1 MMAVHDREYCV
12 KAVLTAL
19 ADGKPKSAR
28 DIINATGIDEKTMS
42 HLLSNLWRKYP
53 ILRTDKPLF
62 EYSKQF
68 KGRAGFKSNTR
79 MFHLY
84 MINDQMGQ
92 GEENTGGETTNN
104 NPIFL
109 DGHTFVQFSP
119 EYSDKRGNRG
129 SKSKAQLVL
138 NFLKENSDRAF
149 YSTEIF
155 NALKEKGVTMP
166 DIMTTARRY
175 EKKGLLYVRGYQ
187 THDSQSPF
195 QEGYLITWIEQQ
207 DGSNDLDALKQAV
220 MRTNEAL
227 KDNASTNP
235 LVQRVLAI
243 RNLIVSETE
252 LGRITS
258 VNQIK
263 DMLKST
269 TDTEA
274 ESAIIRAMQLYP
286 SIKEVKLFDAYRYY
300 YHESMNV
307 EILHASLEMAK
318 NYIRISKGR
327 ANRIGHNW
335 EACVEWFIDK
345 FTIGAEF
352 RTQNHRQNGSKSNG
366 SRKMDPRR
374 ITLHLI
380 KSVGDRR
387 QNAEVDRVWTVTPS
401 VFAKP
406 VTYVL
411 ECKWGIVSRRDLDD
425 FFNVLKWST
434 DFGVDTPEGRQV
446 KNGVVGVFAGGAF
459 EDIHVKVSTVNSK
472 DNSDST
478 ITLAQYAE
486 RLNVQLLRASNFNEK
501 LRDKGVPKDATVQKI
516 CKATRDERDVR
527 RMLDAVW
534 EKPED
539 AKDVLDRAIKT
550 NSSVFKF
557 EEELESARDNKEGEG
572 KEKGEIASTGDL
584 STAAAEV

>member
-1 MMAVHDREYCV
+1 MMAVHGDREYCV
-12 KAVLTAL
+12 KAVLAAL

-28 DIINATGIDEKTMS
+28 DIINITDIDEKTIS
-42 HLLSNLWRKYP
+42 HLLSNLWRKHL

-84 MINDQMGQ
+84 VINGQRGQ
-92 GEENTGGETTNN
+92 GEGERVGTEAI
-104 NPIFL
+104 PFVI
-109 DGHTFVQFSP
+109 DGHRFVQFHP

-129 SKSKAQLVL
+129 SKSKAQLIL
-138 NFLKENSDRAF
+138 NFLKENSDKAF

-175 EKKGLLYVRGYQ
+175 ERKGLLYVRGYQ

-207 DGSNDLDALKQAV
+207 NNGNDLDALKQAV

-243 RNLIVSETE
+243 RNLVVSETE
-252 LGRITS
+252 LGRVAS

-263 DMLKST
+263 DVLKAA

-274 ESAIIRAMQLYP
+274 ESSIMRAMKLYS
-286 SIKEVKLFDAYRYY
+286 SIKEIKLFDAYRYY
-300 YHESMNV
+300 YHESMNPEV
-307 EILHASLEMAK
+307 LNASLEMAK

-345 FTIGAEF
+345 FTVGAEF
-352 RTQNHRQNGSKSNG
+352 RTQNHRNNGTG
-366 SRKMDPRR
+366 RMDPRR

-387 QNAEVDRVWTVTPS
+387 QSAEVDRVWTVTPS

-459 EDIHVKVSTVNSK
+459 EDVHVKMASGSNNCASA
-472 DNSDST
+472 

-486 RLNVQLLRASNFNEK
+486 RLNVQLLRASDFNTK
-501 LRDKGVPKDATVQKI
+501 LRDRGVPKDITVQKI
-516 CKATRDERDVR
+516 CKAARDERDVR

-557 EEELESARDNKEGEG
+557 EEELEANDKEESKG
-572 KEKGEIASTGDL
+572 KEKGEALPTEPPLTS
-584 STAAAEV
+584 AAEV

>member
-1 MMAVHDREYCV
+1 MAVHGKDYCV

-19 ADGKPKSAR
+19 ADGRPKSAR
-28 DIINATGIDEKTMS
+28 DVVTTTGIDEKTAF
-42 HLLSNLWRKYP
+42 HLLSNLWRKHL

-62 EYSKQF
+62 EYNKQF
-68 KGRAGFKSNTR
+68 KGRAGFRSNTR

-84 MINDQMGQ
+84 VINGQRGQ
-92 GEENTGGETTNN
+92 GEGERVGTEDT
-104 NPIFL
+104 PFVI
-109 DGHTFVQFSP
+109 DGHRFVHFSS

-138 NFLKENSDRAF
+138 NFLKDNSDRAF

-195 QEGYLITWIEQQ
+195 QEGYLITWIEQ
-207 DGSNDLDALKQAV
+207 DGGDDLAALKQAV

-227 KDNASTNP
+227 KSKASTNP

-252 LGRITS
+252 LGRIAS
-258 VNQIK
+258 INQVK
-263 DMLKST
+263 DILKA
-269 TDTEA
+269 TDNEA
-274 ESAIIRAMQLYP
+274 ESAIARAMQLYP
-286 SIKEVKLFDAYRYY
+286 SIREVKLFDAYRYY

-307 EILHASLEMAK
+307 EVLNASLEMAK

-335 EACVEWFIDK
+335 EACVEWFIDR
-345 FTIGAEF
+345 FTVGAEF
-352 RTQNHRQNGSKSNG
+352 RTQNHRNNGTG
-366 SRKMDPRR
+366 KMDPRR

-387 QNAEVDRVWTVTPS
+387 QSAEVDRVWTVTPS

-411 ECKWGIVSRRDLDD
+411 ECKWGLVRRKDLDD

-459 EDIHVKVSTVNSK
+459 EDIRVKVANSNSK
-472 DNSDST
+472 DNNEGNST

-486 RLNVQLLRASNFNEK
+486 RLNVQLLRAADFNAK
-501 LRDKGVPKDATVQKI
+501 LRDKGAPKDVTVQKI
-516 CKATRDERDVR
+516 CKAARDERDVR
-527 RMLDAVW
+527 RMLDSMW
-534 EKPED
+534 NKPED
-539 AKDVLDRAIKT
+539 AKDILDGAIKT
-550 NSSVFKF
+550 NSNVFKF
-557 EEELESARDNKEGEG
+557 EEELEAGDNEGSKG
-572 KEKGEIASTGDL
+572 KEKGKVASTEPL

>member
-1 MMAVHDREYCV
+1 MMAVHGREYCV

-19 ADGKPKSAR
+19 ADGRPRSAKE
-28 DIINATGIDEKTMS
+28 IVSATDIDEKTIS
-42 HLLSNLWRKYP
+42 HLLSNLWRKHL
-53 ILRTDKPLF
+53 ILRTDRPLF

-79 MFHLY
+79 MYHLY
-84 MINDQMGQ
+84 IINDRTGQ
-92 GEENTGGETTNN
+92 GEEGTDAEETV
-104 NPIFL
+104 I
-109 DGHTFVQFSP
+109 DGHTFVQFRP

-138 NFLKENSDRAF
+138 NFLKDNSDRAF

-175 EKKGLLYVRGYQ
+175 ERKGLLYVRGYQ

-207 DGSNDLDALKQAV
+207 DGGNDLDALKQAV
-220 MRTNEAL
+220 LRTNEAL

-263 DMLKST
+263 DMLKAA

-274 ESAIIRAMQLYP
+274 ESAIMRATQLYP
-286 SIKEVKLFDAYRYY
+286 SIKETKLFDAYRYY
-300 YHESMNV
+300 YHESMNIEV
-307 EILHASLEMAK
+307 LNASLEMAK

-352 RTQNHRQNGSKSNG
+352 RTQNHRQNGKG
-366 SRKMDPRR
+366 GGRMDPRR

-387 QNAEVDRVWTVTPS
+387 QSAEVDRVWTVTPS

-434 DFGVDTPEGRQV
+434 DFVDTPEGRQV
-446 KNGVVGVFAGGAF
+446 KMANSNNGTA
-459 EDIHVKVSTVNSK
+459 
-472 DNSDST
+472 
-478 ITLAQYAE
+478 ITLA
-486 RLNVQLLRASNFNEK
+486 LL
-501 LRDKGVPKDATVQKI
+501 KG
-516 CKATRDERDVR
+516 
-527 RMLDAVW
+527 
-534 EKPED
+534 
-539 AKDVLDRAIKT
+539 
-550 NSSVFKF
+550 
-557 EEELESARDNKEGEG
+557 
-572 KEKGEIASTGDL
+572 
-584 STAAAEV
+584 

>member
-1 MMAVHDREYCV
+1 MMAVHGGRDYCI

-19 ADGKPKSAR
+19 ADGKPKSAKE
-28 DIINATGIDEKTMS
+28 IVSATSIDEKTMS
-42 HLLSNLWRKYP
+42 HLLSNLWRKRL

-68 KGRAGFKSNTR
+68 KGRAGFRSNTR
-79 MFHLY
+79 MYHLY
-84 MINDQMGQ
+84 IINDQAGQ
-92 GEENTGGETTNN
+92 GEEGTGAETVND
-104 NPIFL
+104 IFI
-109 DGHTFVQFSP
+109 DGHRFVQFRP

-175 EKKGLLYVRGYQ
+175 ERKGLLYVRGYQ

-207 DGSNDLDALKQAV
+207 DGGNDLDALKQAV
-220 MRTNEAL
+220 LRTNEAL

-263 DMLKST
+263 DMLKAA
-269 TDTEA
+269 TDTET
-274 ESAIIRAMQLYP
+274 ESAIMRAMQLYP
-286 SIKEVKLFDAYRYY
+286 SIREVKLFDAYRYY
-300 YHESMNV
+300 YHESMNAEV
-307 EILHASLEMAK
+307 LNAALEMAK

-335 EACVEWFIDK
+335 EACVEWFIDR
-345 FTIGAEF
+345 FTVGAEF
-352 RTQNHRQNGSKSNG
+352 RTQNHRQNGKGNT
-366 SRKMDPRR
+366 RMDPRR

-387 QNAEVDRVWTVTPS
+387 QSAEVDRVWTVTPS

-411 ECKWGIVSRRDLDD
+411 ECKWEIVSRRDLDD

-459 EDIHVKVSTVNSK
+459 EDIHVKMASGNNCASA
-472 DNSDST
+472 

-486 RLNVQLLRASNFNEK
+486 RLNVQLLRASDFNTK
-501 LRDKGVPKDATVQKI
+501 LRDRGVPKDVTVQKI
-516 CKATRDERDVR
+516 CKAARDERDVR
-527 RMLDAVW
+527 RMMDAVW
-534 EKPED
+534 DKPEG
-539 AKDVLDRAIKT
+539 AKDV
-550 NSSVFKF
+550 V
-557 EEELESARDNKEGEG
+557 
-572 KEKGEIASTGDL
+572 EKCHKDQ
-584 STAAAEV
+584 

>member
-1 MMAVHDREYCV
+1 MMADIVHSKEHHV

-28 DIINATGIDEKTMS
+28 DIINITGIDEKAIS
-42 HLLSNLWRKYP
+42 HLLSNLWRKHL

-62 EYSKQF
+62 EYNKQF

-79 MFHLY
+79 MYHLY
-84 MINDQMGQ
+84 IINDKREQ
-92 GEENTGGETTNN
+92 GEEGTDAET
-104 NPIFL
+104 PIVI
-109 DGHTFVQFSP
+109 DGRTFIQFSP

-138 NFLKENSDRAF
+138 NFLKENSNRAF
-149 YSTEIF
+149 YSTEVF
-155 NALKEKGVTMP
+155 DALKEKGVTMP

-175 EKKGLLYVRGYQ
+175 ERKGLLYVRGYQ

-195 QEGYLITWIEQQ
+195 QEGYLITWIEHDEDKQQ
-207 DGSNDLDALKQAV
+207 QRDDLAALKQAV
-220 MRTNEAL
+220 LRTNEAL
-227 KDNASTNP
+227 KDIASTNP
-235 LVQRVLAI
+235 LLQRGLTI
-243 RNLIVSETE
+243 RSLVISETE
-252 LGRITS
+252 LGRVTS

-263 DMLKST
+263 DMLKAAT
-269 TDTEA
+269 EVEA
-274 ESAIIRAMQLYP
+274 ESAIMRATQLYP
-286 SIKEVKLFDAYRYY
+286 SIKEIKLFDAYRYY
-300 YHESMNV
+300 YHESMNPEV
-307 EILHASLEMAK
+307 LNASLEMAK

-345 FTIGAEF
+345 FTVGAEF
-352 RTQNHRQNGSKSNG
+352 RTQNHRQNGKVNG
-366 SRKMDPRR
+366 RMDPRR

-387 QNAEVDRVWTVTPS
+387 QSAEVDRVWTVTPS

-459 EDIHVKVSTVNSK
+459 EDIHVKV
-472 DNSDST
+472 
-478 ITLAQYAE
+478 
-486 RLNVQLLRASNFNEK
+486 
-501 LRDKGVPKDATVQKI
+501 
-516 CKATRDERDVR
+516 
-527 RMLDAVW
+527 
-534 EKPED
+534 
-539 AKDVLDRAIKT
+539 
-550 NSSVFKF
+550 
-557 EEELESARDNKEGEG
+557 
-572 KEKGEIASTGDL
+572 
-584 STAAAEV
+584 

>member
-1 MMAVHDREYCV
+1 MMAPVHGSCSRDYCV
-12 KAVLTAL
+12 KAILTAL

-28 DIINATGIDEKTMS
+28 DIINATGIDEKTIS
-42 HLLSNLWRKYP
+42 HLISNLWRKYF

-62 EYSKQF
+62 EYSRQF

-84 MINDQMGQ
+84 IINDYPTGQ
-92 GEENTGGETTNN
+92 GEEGTGAETITV
-104 NPIFL
+104 I
-109 DGHTFVQFSP
+109 DGHTFVQFLP

-175 EKKGLLYVRGYQ
+175 ERKGLLYVRGYQ

-195 QEGYLITWIEQQ
+195 QEGYLITCIEQ
-207 DGSNDLDALKQAV
+207 DGGNDLAALKQAV
-220 MRTNEAL
+220 LRTNEAL

-274 ESAIIRAMQLYP
+274 ESAIMRAMQLYP

-300 YHESMNV
+300 YHESMNPEV
-307 EILHASLEMAK
+307 LNASLEMAK

-345 FTIGAEF
+345 FTVGAEF
-352 RTQNHRQNGSKSNG
+352 RTQNHRQNGKG
-366 SRKMDPRR
+366 GGRMDPRR

-380 KSVGDRR
+380 RGVGDRR
-387 QNAEVDRVWTVTPS
+387 QSAEVDRVWTVTPS

-459 EDIHVKVSTVNSK
+459 EEVHIKMAS
-472 DNSDST
+472 DNNA

-501 LRDKGVPKDATVQKI
+501 LRDKGVSKDVTVQKI
-516 CKATRDERDVR
+516 CKAARDERDVR
-527 RMLDAVW
+527 RLLDSIW
-534 EKPED
+534 DKPED
-539 AKDVLDRAIKT
+539 AKGILDGAKKT

-557 EEELESARDNKEGEG
+557 EEELAGDKEGGKG
-572 KEKGEIASTGDL
+572 KEKGEAESIEPL

>member
-1 MMAVHDREYCV
+1 MMADIVHGREHYV

-28 DIINATGIDEKTMS
+28 DIINATGIDEKTIS
-42 HLLSNLWRKYP
+42 HLLSNLWRKQL

-84 MINDQMGQ
+84 IINDQTGQ
-92 GEENTGGETTNN
+92 GGEERADKETT
-104 NPIFL
+104 PIVI
-109 DGHTFVQFSP
+109 DDHRFVQFSS

-138 NFLKENSDRAF
+138 NFLKQHSDKAF

-175 EKKGLLYVRGYQ
+175 ERKGLLYVRGYQ

-195 QEGYLITWIEQQ
+195 QEGYLITWIEHDEDRQQ
-207 DGSNDLDALKQAV
+207 DDLAALKQAV
-220 MRTNEAL
+220 LRTNEAL

-243 RNLIVSETE
+243 RNLIVSETQ
-252 LGRITS
+252 LDRITS

-263 DMLKST
+263 DMLKAA

-274 ESAIIRAMQLYP
+274 ESAITRAMQLYP
-286 SIKEVKLFDAYRYY
+286 SIKEIKLFDAYRYY
-300 YHESMNV
+300 YHESMNAEV
-307 EILHASLEMAK
+307 LNGSLEMAK

-327 ANRIGHNW
+327 ANRVGHNW

-352 RTQNHRQNGSKSNG
+352 RTQNHRQNGKGNV
-366 SRKMDPRR
+366 RMDPRR

-387 QNAEVDRVWTVTPS
+387 QSAEVDRVWTVTPS

-434 DFGVDTPEGRQV
+434 DFGVDTPEGRRV

-459 EDIHVKVSTVNSK
+459 EDIHVKVANGGSSGN
-472 DNSDST
+472 NGA

-486 RLNVQLLRASNFNEK
+486 RLNVQLLRASDFNEK
-501 LRDKGVPKDATVQKI
+501 LRDREAPKDVTVQKI
-516 CKATRDERDVR
+516 CKAARDERDVR
-527 RMLDAVW
+527 RMLDLIW
-534 EKPED
+534 DKPED
-539 AKDVLDRAIKT
+539 AKNALNNAIKA
-550 NSSVFKF
+550 NDSVFKF
-557 EEELESARDNKEGEG
+557 EEELEATNDNKEEGKG
-572 KEKGEIASTGDL
+572 KEKEETAPTIESP